1 MAFIFL
7 GGPGLNERTV
17 SPMEKN
23 PASVSILLERLKKGD
38 EQVGG
43 QIWQRYM
50 QDLIALSRRRLNRAT
65 NRKLSDEE
73 DIAVCAFNAFLMGVR
88 ANRFQKLDNR
98 DDLWQVLVMLADRN
112 AIDQIRKLNSKKRG
126 EGKVRGES
134 VFVDQDPSNPS
145 KSIGISALVD
155 DQPTP
160 EFAVQFGEEVR
171 ARLSKLNSEELNE
184 IVMLRLE
191 GYTNQEI
198 ADRFNLSLSTIER
211 KLKLIR
217 KIWTS

>member
-1 MAFIFL
+1 MAK
-7 GGPGLNERTV
+7 
-17 SPMEKN
+17 S
-23 PASVSILLERLKKGD
+23 PASVSILLEDLKNGN

-43 QIWQRYM
+43 EIWQRYM
-50 QDLIALSRRRLNRAT
+50 NDLIVLSRRRLNRAP
-65 NRKLSDEE
+65 NRRLTDEE

-88 ANRFQKLDNR
+88 AKRFQKLNTR

-112 AIDQIRKLNSKKRG
+112 AIDQIRKQNSQKRG

-134 VFVDQDPSNPS
+134 VFVDQDESAS
-145 KSIGISALVD
+145 KNTMGISGLVD

-171 ARLSKLNSEELNE
+171 ARLSKLNSDELNE